1 MESKM
6 DQVVISEQERQ
17 KILVEWNNTQADFP
31 ENHCLHQLFEDH
43 VASTPDAPALFYKDI
58 TLGYKE
64 LNEKS
69 NQLANF
75 MIAQGIGPESLVG
88 ICTERSIEM
97 VVGILG
103 ILKAGAAYV
112 PVDPAYPKD
121 RIRFMLT
128 DTNVSTLL
136 TQSSLVDDLPDL
148 DANIICL
155 DKNWDEIAQSSIE
168 QADSGV
174 NAENLCYVIYTSGS
188 TGLPKGIS
196 LRHRGVVNN
205 IHDLNTSFDITND
218 CRTIAISAL
227 GFDMCVYEVLGTLAA
242 GGAIVMPEQWGLKD
256 PAHWSDLVTKH
267 GVTVWNSA
275 PPILEMLVDYI
286 EPRADLQPAPIR
298 VVIQGGDWEP
308 VTLPDRLRAIAPGA
322 QVVVLGGATEA
333 SIHSIVYPVGEVD
346 PSWKSI
352 PYGKPM
358 KNQTAYILNED
369 QNPVP
374 VGEPGELHLG
384 GVGLARG
391 YFERPELTT
400 EKFIPHPFI
409 DGERIYRT
417 GDLARWMP
425 DGNIELVGRIDF
437 QVKIRGHRIEL
448 GEITAKLQEHQD
460 VQQAVVIMRE
470 DEPGEKRLA
479 AYVIPEDEA
488 TTEEDGES
496 GSEQVSQWAEVYN
509 QTYTGE
515 SHVGNALNFIGWN
528 SSYTG
533 KPFADEELTEMLGHS
548 VDRILAVKPER
559 AMEIGCGTGLILL
572 SVAPH
577 TKEYHAADLS
587 DVAVADLQKKV
598 DAEKD
603 RFGEVKLKQGTADDF
618 TSAEHQYYDTMI
630 LNSVLQHFPRVDY
643 LTHVIDASIAAVK
656 EGGTFFIGDVRSR
669 PLLETF
675 HASIECF
682 VADDKLPMS
691 KLHQKIQRRMR
702 NEKELVVDPEY
713 FLTLGEHNPRIS
725 NVAVV
730 LKHGSHH
737 NEFNKYHYE
746 VYIRVGVAANQNIE
760 TDYFSWKRDVNN
772 ISDIKQ
778 KLTEAKAPVVRVQR
792 IANARLAEDIKLR
805 RTLAESDGL
814 TTVGDLLKFNASRES
829 LDAIDPE
836 DIWKLADE
844 LNYNVDI
851 CIAESDEEGSYDAV
865 FLHKDHTD
873 SISMIELLCESS
885 NRKLERKA
893 EYFYANQPYQEK
905 TSAGLVPALRKLL
918 ADSLPEY
925 MVPQDFML
933 LGQLPLTP
941 NGKVDRRAL
950 PMPDQAR
957 PDLEENYVAPENLL
971 QETLI
976 LIWSEILDLD
986 RIGVQDSFFALGGH
1000 SLKATQIV
1008 TRINEAFELRVG
1020 LHDIFEEK
1028 TIENLALKVA
1038 ALGEEEGVDV
1048 FGVAEAVIEM
1058 SQLSEEEM
1066 LAMLE

>member
-1 MESKM
+1 M
-6 DQVVISEQERQ
+6 DQTVISEQERQ

-31 ENHCLHQLFEDH
+31 LNHCLHQLFEDH
-43 VASTPDAPALFYKDI
+43 VASTPDAAALFYKDS
-58 TLGYKE
+58 TLTYAE
-64 LNEKS
+64 LDKKS

-75 MIAQGIGPESLVG
+75 LIAQGTGPESLVG
-88 ICTERSIEM
+88 ICTERSTEM

-136 TQSSLVDDLPDL
+136 TQSHLLDDLPDL

-155 DKNWDEIAQSSIE
+155 DKSWDDIARFSAE
-168 QADSGV
+168 QPDSGV
-174 NAENLCYVIYTSGS
+174 TAENLCYVIYTSGS

-205 IHDLNTSFDITND
+205 IHDLNTSFDIKND

-256 PAHWSDLVTKH
+256 PAHWSELVTKH
-267 GVTVWNSA
+267 GITVWNSA

-308 VTLPDRLRAIAPGA
+308 VTLPDRLRSIAPGA

-346 PSWKSI
+346 SSWKSI

-358 KNQTAYILNED
+358 KNQTAYILDEA

-391 YFERPELTT
+391 YFERPELTA

-417 GDLARWMP
+417 GDLARWMS

-448 GEITAKLQEHQD
+448 GEITAKLQEHED

-470 DEPGEKRLA
+470 DDPGDKRLV
-479 AYVIPEDEA
+479 AYIIPEDKA
-488 TTEEDGES
+488 TTEDDSES
-496 GSEQVSQWAEVYN
+496 GSEQVSQWADVYN

-515 SHVGNALNFIGWN
+515 SHAGNELNFIGWN

-533 KPFADEELTEMLGHS
+533 KPFADEELTDMLGHS
-548 VDRILAVKPER
+548 VDRILAAKPR
-559 AMEIGCGTGLILL
+559 CAMEIGCGTGLILL

-587 DVAVADLQKKV
+587 DVAVKDLQMKV
-598 DAEKD
+598 DTDKQ

-630 LNSVLQHFPRVDY
+630 LNSVLQHFPRVNY
-643 LTHVIDASIAAVK
+643 LTHVIDASIDAIK
-656 EGGTFFIGDVRSR
+656 EGGSFFIGDVRSR

-675 HASIECF
+675 HTSIECF
-682 VADDKLPMS
+682 VADDNLPMS
-691 KLHQKIQRRMR
+691 KLQQKIQRRMR

-713 FLTLGEHNPRIS
+713 FLTLAEHNPRIS

-730 LKHGSHH
+730 LKQGMHH

-746 VYIRVGVAANQNIE
+746 VYIRIGVAENKKVEASS
-760 TDYFSWKRDVNN
+760 FSWKRDVN
-772 ISDIKQ
+772 SLDDIKQ
-778 KLTEAKAPVVRVQR
+778 KLAQATTPVIRIQR
-792 IANARLAEDIKLR
+792 IANARLAADIKLR
-805 RTLAESDGL
+805 RSLTDSDGIA
-814 TTVGDLLKFNASRES
+814 TVGDFLEFNSSQPDIES
-829 LDAIDPE
+829 IDPQ

-844 LNYNVDI
+844 LPYDVDI
-851 CIAESDEEGSYDAV
+851 CLAESDEEGSYDAV
-865 FLHKDHTD
+865 FLHKDYSD
-873 SISMIELLCESS
+873 SISMIELLSATN

-893 EYFYANQPYQEK
+893 DYFYANQPYQEK

-933 LGQLPLTP
+933 LAQLPLTP

-950 PMPDQAR
+950 PIPDQAR
-957 PDLEENYVAPENLL
+957 PDLEENYVAPINAMQKAL
-971 QETLI
+971 T
-976 LIWSEILDLD
+976 LIWSEILDMD
-986 RIGVQDSFFALGGH
+986 KIGIQDSFFAIGGH

-1008 TRINEAFELRVG
+1008 TRIQEMFELRIS
-1020 LHDIFEEK
+1020 LNDIFEEK
-1028 TIENLALKVA
+1028 TIENLAAKISA
-1038 ALGEEEGVDV
+1038 QAEKEGVDV
-1048 FGVAEAVIEM
+1048 NTIAETIVEM
-1058 SQLSEEEM
+1058 SKLTEEELQALM
-1066 LAMLE
+1066 G